1 MRPVSD
7 LERFQAIDE
16 VRRICDQLGTE
27 YQFDGAFSRENLAW
41 IFEKARL
48 HIISQD
54 EPIVVPLS

>member
-1 MRPVSD
+1 MTD
-7 LERFQAIDE
+7 LERFQAIDD
-16 VRRICDQLGTE
+16 VRRVCDQQGIE

-41 IFEKARL
+41 IFEQARL